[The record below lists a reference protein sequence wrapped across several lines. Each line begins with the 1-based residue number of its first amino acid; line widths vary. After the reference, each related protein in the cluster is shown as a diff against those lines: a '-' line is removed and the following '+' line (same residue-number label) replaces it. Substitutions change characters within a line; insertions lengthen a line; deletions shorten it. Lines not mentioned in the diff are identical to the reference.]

1 MDLSSL
7 TPPKGSRKNR
17 KRVGRGNG
25 NGHGGTSGKGAKGQ
39 NARSGHSVRPSF
51 EGGQMPLSR
60 RIPKR
65 GFKNPNRK
73 IIATVNIKDLK
84 MFAKDTVVDANSLR
98 VQGLISGVFD
108 GVKVLG
114 AGEIDYPI
122 SIQVDMIS
130 SGARKKI
137 QAAGGTIIEVI

>member
-1 MDLSSL
+1 
-7 TPPKGSRKNR
+7 
-17 KRVGRGNG
+17 
-25 NGHGGTSGKGAKGQ
+25 
-39 NARSGHSVRPSF
+39 
-51 EGGQMPLSR
+51 MPLSR

-84 MFAKDTVVDANSLR
+84 MFTKDTVVDANSLR

-114 AGEIDYPI
+114 AGEIDYPL